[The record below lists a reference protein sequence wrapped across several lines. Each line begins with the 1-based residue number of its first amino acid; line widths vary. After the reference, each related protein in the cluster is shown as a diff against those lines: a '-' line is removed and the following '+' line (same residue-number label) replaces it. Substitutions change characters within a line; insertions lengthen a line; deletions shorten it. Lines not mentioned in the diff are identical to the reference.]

1 MLKQSGHPKDGWM
14 SGIATG
20 AHDSGGSKWHRWDPH
35 IHAPGTILNNQYS
48 GDDAWEQFLTR
59 VEISSP
65 RVRALG
71 ITDYY
76 SVDTYEEV
84 LAHRKAGRLAEVD
97 LIFPNVELRYGIGT
111 GKGSPINFHFLVSP
125 DAPDHVD
132 QIKRFLRALTFTAH
146 GESYR
151 CDRSDLIRLGRA
163 HDENLTDE
171 RAAFAA
177 GANQFKVNPDEL
189 RAEWK
194 KSTWVQENVLIA
206 VAAGSNDGTSGLQ
219 GDPSL
224 ATLRKEIERTAH
236 IILSSQPKQRAFWLG
251 QGVVPV
257 EKLVSDWDGRKPC
270 LHGSDAHSSDG
281 VGVVEQD
288 RYCWIKGDLAFESL
302 RQACLEPETRV
313 FIGLA
318 PPRGALPSQVVT
330 SVEVS
335 NATWLITPKIP
346 LNAGLVGIIGARGSG
361 KTALADIV
369 AAGGYALSPHLS
381 ERSFIR
387 RAKDHLGEASARLI
401 WEDGDPTSNELR
413 HVEMEDILDSPRVQY
428 LSQQFVDSLC
438 SAEGVTDELL
448 AEVER
453 VIYQTHPAEER
464 MGTTTFRELLD
475 HRSARGRALR
485 RSHEDALVE
494 ATSELNV
501 ERDRKARLPGLQ
513 KQRVEKAAS
522 IAKDK
527 RDRSSLIGKGGEERA
542 KRLDE
547 VSTAAESVRFQV
559 EQAQRRRQA
568 LLALKDEV
576 DDTRKTKTP
585 ARLRQL
591 QQAHAEAGLNADHW
605 KAFLLEF
612 SGDVDTILNTAI
624 KMIDERI
631 GTLSGPAPGE
641 VAISAEA
648 PAGATSLLSN
658 GIALAQNTL
667 SLLNKEVAR
676 LRALIGI
683 DTENAKAFARLSEK
697 ISRDEAALAKLDR
710 DIEVAQKADERIKEL
725 IQLRRDS
732 YASVFDGIIDEERE
746 LSALYA
752 PLRARL
758 EMEEGALGKL
768 SFSIRRVVDIA
779 AWAQQGEDLL
789 DLRKSGPFKGRGTL
803 LAAARSELQA
813 AWESGSSTVVADAMS
828 HFREAHERDLV
839 DHAPV
844 ERSNAQA
851 FREWAGRISSWLYGT
866 NHIAVSYG
874 VQYEGVDIEQLSPGT
889 RGIVLLLLYLAIDHD
904 DDRPLIIDQPE
915 ENLDPKSIYD
925 ELVQRFRRAKQRR
938 QIIIVTHNANLVVN
952 TDVDQVIIATCGPH
966 RPGML
971 PEITYKSG
979 GLENPAIRRLVCEI
993 LEGGETAFRERARRL
1008 RVQF

>member
-1 MLKQSGHPKDGWM
+1 M
-14 SGIATG
+14 SGEATG
-20 AHDSGGSKWHRWDPH
+20 VRDSGGSKWHRWDPH
-35 IHAPGTILNNQYS
+35 IHAPGTVLNNQYRA
-48 GDDAWEQFLTR
+48 GDAWEQFLMR
-59 VEISSP
+59 VETSSP
-65 RVRALG
+65 RIRALG

-76 SVDTYEEV
+76 SVDIYEEV

-97 LIFPNVELRYGIGT
+97 LLFPNVELRFGIGT
-111 GKGSPINFHFLVSP
+111 GRGSPINFHLLVSP
-125 DAPDHVD
+125 DDPEHVD
-132 QIKRFLRALTFTAH
+132 QIKRFLRTLTFNAH

-163 HDENLTDE
+163 HDKTLTDD
-171 RAAFAA
+171 RTAFAA

-194 KSTWVQENVLIA
+194 KSTWVQDNVLIA
-206 VAAGSNDGTSGLQ
+206 VAAGSSDGTSGLQ

-236 IILSSQPKQRAFWLG
+236 IIFSSQPKQRAFWLG
-251 QGVVPV
+251 QGVVSV
-257 EKLVSDWDGRKPC
+257 EKLVSDWNGRKPC
-270 LHGSDAHSSDG
+270 LHGSDAHSPDG
-281 VGVVEQD
+281 IGVVDQD

-302 RQACLEPETRV
+302 RQTCLEPETRA

-330 SVEVS
+330 NVHVS
-335 NATWLITPKIP
+335 GAPWLVTPSTP
-346 LNAGLVGIIGARGSG
+346 LNSGLVGIIGARGSG
-361 KTALADIV
+361 KTALADII

-387 RAKDHLGEASARLI
+387 RAKDHLGEASARLA

-413 HVEMEDILDSPRVQY
+413 HVEIEDILDTPRVQY

-448 AEVER
+448 TEVER
-453 VIYQTHPAEER
+453 VIYQAHPTEDR

-475 HRSARGRALR
+475 LRAARGRALR
-485 RSHEDALVE
+485 RSHEEALADAAV
-494 ATSELNV
+494 ELNV
-501 ERDRKARLPGLQ
+501 ERDRKASLPGLQ
-513 KQRVEKAAS
+513 KQRAEKAGS

-547 VSTAAESVRFQV
+547 VSTAAEAVRFQV

-576 DDTRKTKTP
+576 DDTRKTKAP

-591 QQAHAEAGLNADHW
+591 QQAHPEAGLSAEHW
-605 KAFLLEF
+605 KEFLLEF
-612 SGDVDTILNTAI
+612 SGDVDLILDTAI
-624 KMIDERI
+624 KVINDRI
-631 GTLSGPAPGE
+631 RTISGPSAGE
-641 VAISAEA
+641 VVIA
-648 PAGATSLLSN
+648 AGAPPSATPFLPD
-658 GIALAQNTL
+658 GVELAQNTL
-667 SLLNKEVAR
+667 SLLNKEVVR

-710 DIEVAQKADERIKEL
+710 DIEAAQKADERIKEL
-725 IQLRRDS
+725 IQSRRDS

-752 PLRARL
+752 PLKARL
-758 EMEEGALGKL
+758 ESEEGALGKL
-768 SFSIRRVVDIA
+768 SFSVRRAVDIA

-789 DLRKSGPFKGRGTL
+789 DLRKAGPFKGRGAL
-803 LAAARSELQA
+803 LATAKSDLQA
-813 AWESGSSTVVADAMS
+813 AWETGSSAEVAEAMS
-828 HFREAHERDLV
+828 RFRETHERDLLE
-839 DHAPV
+839 HAPV
-844 ERSNAQA
+844 ERSDAQA
-851 FREWAGRISSWLYGT
+851 FRDWAGRISSWLYGT
-866 NHIAVSYG
+866 DHITVNYG
-874 VQYEGVDIEQLSPGT
+874 VQYESVDIEQLSPGT
-889 RGIVLLLLYLAIDHD
+889 RGIVLLLLYLAIDRD

-915 ENLDPKSIYD
+915 ENLDPKSIFD
-925 ELVQRFRRAKQRR
+925 ELVERFRKAKQRR

-952 TDVDQVIIATCGPH
+952 TDADQVIVATCGPH

-971 PEITYKSG
+971 PEITYQSG

-993 LEGGETAFRERARRL
+993 LEGGEAAFRERARRL
-1008 RVQF
+1008 RVQM